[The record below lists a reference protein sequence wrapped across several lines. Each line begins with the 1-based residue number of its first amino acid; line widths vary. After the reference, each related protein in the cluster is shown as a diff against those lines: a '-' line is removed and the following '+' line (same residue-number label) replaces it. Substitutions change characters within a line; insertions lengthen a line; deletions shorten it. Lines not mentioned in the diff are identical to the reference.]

1 MSQVVIILL
10 LAVFTAC
17 GFASVVKRQL
27 PAGLTCSPA
36 DLTVKLESFP
46 LDAATGEPLCKRS
59 TVGFTLISPED
70 YVDQQDEVFQH
81 LQQICSEDCLPSVV
95 DLVDDCFPSFRTP
108 LGLACA
114 SNGIFPCWEGPV
126 RNNGSTL
133 ASYCLPIVESNF
145 ASCPENCKRS
155 IEEIRASH
163 GCCVN
168 NVFNTSVF
176 GTVLEQLQVANGQLW
191 DVCEVDRVSFCSLP
205 EVFVTEDNGAAHDGP
220 VSVFVSFQVVVALF
234 GLFL

>member
-27 PAGLTCSPA
+27 PAGLTCSPG

-46 LDAATGEPLCKRS
+46 LDAATGQPLCKRS
-59 TVGFTLISPED
+59 TIGFTLISPEN

-81 LQQICSEDCLPSVV
+81 LQQICSENCLPSVV
-95 DLVDDCFPSFRTP
+95 DLVDDCYPSFRTP

-133 ASYCLPIVESNF
+133 AF
-145 ASCPENCKRS
+145 TAS
-155 IEEIRASH
+155 
-163 GCCVN
+163 
-168 NVFNTSVF
+168 
-176 GTVLEQLQVANGQLW
+176 QLLNPTLQ
-191 DVCEVDRVSFCSLP
+191 
-205 EVFVTEDNGAAHDGP
+205 AALKTAKAP
-220 VSVFVSFQVVVALF
+220 SRKSELVMAAV
-234 GLFL
+234 